1 MSSDQKE
8 YIVRVPSDTKK
19 QFHVMRFSSAL
30 NVDVTKLKNC
40 KLEREIMFKEIKEQQ
55 EEELPEFG
63 AGSEFGRKEKEEARR
78 RKFERR
84 KNKQNNSPW
93 ILKVGGKH
101 GKKYRGIRE
110 GGVTE
115 NASYYVFFQASDG
128 MFEAFPVNEWYNFT
142 PFQRYKA
149 LSAEE
154 AEEKFIKRDQIL
166 NFFQLRNMAKTKEG
180 DKDDSSKKSQRK
192 MKKEFKVSDM
202 DDWYDMSEND
212 DDNFSG
218 DGNDDSDEDTKQR
231 KSRKDKGKKDK
242 RKIKKEDSDEEEPLE
257 DSDEG
262 DYDDK
267 EVDYMSD
274 ESSSSESEEEK
285 VGLKGV
291 ADESALRDL
300 VVSEEDEE
308 EEGANKYENQEQN
321 EDANKSIDSDKLKS
335 NKLEKKTGG
344 NDSSSESDFDS
355 ENSDIEEPK
364 SALLIQPSKNL
375 NKSSSMSTPVDD
387 SKSTELSAGNK
398 RKLEQDSSSQSTSLP
413 NKDNNSSNNKSNGL
427 KFKHKLE
434 NPMANEHSMAKK
446 MKVKHDSG
454 ITEEAVRRYL
464 IRKPMTAAD
473 LVQKFKNKT
482 ARKEKLTDLLAEI
495 LRKINPEIQNIK
507 GKMYLSLKPT

>member
-1 MSSDQKE
+1 
-8 YIVRVPSDTKK
+8 
-19 QFHVMRFSSAL
+19 
-30 NVDVTKLKNC
+30 
-40 KLEREIMFKEIKEQQ
+40 MFKESKEQQ
-55 EEELPEFG
+55 QQQQQQQQEDLPEFG

-78 RKFERR
+78 RKYERR

-166 NFFQLRNMAKTKEG
+166 NFFQLRNMAKTKG
-180 DKDDSSKKSQRK
+180 ANDKDDSSKKSERK

-212 DDNFSG
+212 DDDFSG
-218 DGNDDSDEDTKQR
+218 DGNDDSDDDNKQR

-242 RKIKKEDSDEEEPLE
+242 QRKMKDEDSDEEEPLE

-285 VGLKGV
+285 VDLKGV

-308 EEGANKYENQEQN
+308 EEENANKNDNQEPN
-321 EDANKSIDSDKLKS
+321 EDVNKSVDGDKS
-335 NKLEKKTGG
+335 KLEKNNKD
-344 NDSSSESDFDS
+344 NDSSSDSEFDS

-364 SALLIQPSKNL
+364 SALLIQPNKNL
-375 NKSSSMSTPVDD
+375 NKSSTSTTAND
-387 SKSTELSAGNK
+387 SKSTESSAGNK
-398 RKLEQDSSSQSTSLP
+398 RKFEQNSQSTISS
-413 NKDNNSSNNKSNGL
+413 NEDNNSLINKSNGL
-427 KFKHKLE
+427 KFRHKLE
-434 NPMANEHSMAKK
+434 TTSTNEQHSMVKK
-446 MKVKHDSG
+446 MKIKHDNG

-482 ARKEKLTDLLAEI
+482 ARKAELPDLLAEI
-495 LRKINPEIQNIK
+495 LRKINPEKQNIK